1 LKRRIGNLSTEAA
14 TAEVINKEIDLS
26 QVDSIV
32 EPYLGKK
39 EMVIPVLQKVQDH
52 FGYLPRPAMEQVS
65 QRMRIPLSRLY
76 GIATFYAQFKMKPRG
91 RYIIRVCKGTA
102 CHIQG
107 SPKIADRIEELLGIE
122 SGETTDDLRFTL
134 EEVACIGACALAPVI
149 MINDDPH
156 GRLTMDKI
164 KEILDSYE

>member
-1 LKRRIGNLSTEAA
+1 MC
-14 TAEVINKEIDLS
+14 AEVETVLPEIDLS
-26 QVDSIV
+26 ELDAII
-32 EPYLGKK
+32 EPYLGRK

-76 GIATFYAQFKMKPRG
+76 GVATFYAQFKMKPRG

-107 SPKIADRIEELLGIE
+107 SPKISGRIEEILKVE

-156 GRLTMDKI
+156 GRLSPDGIEKI
-164 KEILDSYE
+164 LEKYK

>member
-1 LKRRIGNLSTEAA
+1 MSSE
-14 TAEVINKEIDLS
+14 AEVAAVNQDIDLS
-26 QVDSIV
+26 PVDSIL

-39 EMVIPVLQKVQDH
+39 EMIIPIMQKVQDH
-52 FGYLPRPAMEQVS
+52 YGYLPRPAMEYVAR
-65 QRMRIPLSRLY
+65 RMRIPLSRLY
-76 GIATFYAQFKMKPRG
+76 GVTTFYAQFKMKPRG

-107 SPKIADRIEELLGIE
+107 SPKIAERIEELLDIP
-122 SGETTDDLRFTL
+122 SGETTDDLKFTL

-149 MINDDPH
+149 MINDNPH
-156 GRLTMDKI
+156 GRLSPDKM

>member
-1 LKRRIGNLSTEAA
+1 LSSE
-14 TAEVINKEIDLS
+14 AEVADINQDIDLS

-39 EMVIPVLQKVQDH
+39 EMVIPVMQKVQEH
-52 FGYLPRPAMEQVS
+52 FGYLPRPAMEHVAR
-65 QRMRIPLSRLY
+65 RMRIPLSRLY
-76 GIATFYAQFKMKPRG
+76 GVTTFYAQFKMKPRG

-107 SPKIADRIEELLGIE
+107 SPKISERIEELLGIPG
-122 SGETTDDLRFTL
+122 GETTDDLKFTL

-149 MINDDPH
+149 MVNDDPH
-156 GRLTMDKI
+156 GRLTPDKMN
-164 KEILDSYE
+164 EILDSYE

>member
-1 LKRRIGNLSTEAA
+1 MSTEVEVAETAA
-14 TAEVINKEIDLS
+14 VTEEIDLS
-26 QVDSIV
+26 PIDGLI
-32 EPYLGKK
+32 EPYVGRK
-39 EMVIPVLQKVQDH
+39 EMVIPALQKVQNYY
-52 FGYLPRPAMEQVS
+52 GYLPRPAVERVS
-65 QRMRIPLSRLY
+65 QLMRIPLSRLY
-76 GIATFYAQFKMKPRG
+76 GVATFYAQFKMKPRG

-107 SPKIADRIEELLGIE
+107 SSKISERIEDTLGIE

-156 GRLTMDKI
+156 GRLSPDKI
-164 KEILDSYE
+164 KEILDGYQ

>member
-1 LKRRIGNLSTEAA
+1 MSGKTDVGA
-14 TAEVINKEIDLS
+14 VKQEIDLS

-39 EMVIPVLQKVQDH
+39 EMVIPILQKVQEH
-52 FGYLPRPAMEQVS
+52 YGYLPREAMERIAL
-65 QRMRIPLSRLY
+65 RMRMPLSRLY
-76 GIATFYAQFKMKPRG
+76 GVTTFYAQFKMKPRG

-107 SPKIADRIEELLGIE
+107 SPKIAERIEETLGIPG
-122 SGETTDDLRFTL
+122 GETTDDLKFTL

-149 MINDDPH
+149 MVNDNPH
-156 GRLTMDKI
+156 GRLSPDKI
-164 KEILDSYE
+164 KSILDSYE

>member
-1 LKRRIGNLSTEAA
+1 MCVDVETVLP
-14 TAEVINKEIDLS
+14 EIDLNE
-26 QVDSIV
+26 VDSIV
-32 EPYLGKK
+32 EPYLGRK

-65 QRMRIPLSRLY
+65 RRMRIPLSRLY
-76 GIATFYAQFKMKPRG
+76 GVATFYAQFKMKPRG

-107 SPKIADRIEELLGIE
+107 SPKISGRIEEILGVE

-156 GRLTMDKI
+156 GRLSPDGIEKI
-164 KEILDSYE
+164 LEKYE

>member
-1 LKRRIGNLSTEAA
+1 LSSE
-14 TAEVINKEIDLS
+14 AEVAAVNQDIDLS
-26 QVDSIV
+26 PVDSIL

-39 EMVIPVLQKVQDH
+39 EMIIPIMQKVQDH
-52 FGYLPRPAMEQVS
+52 YGYLPRPAMEYVAR
-65 QRMRIPLSRLY
+65 RMRIPLSRLY
-76 GIATFYAQFKMKPRG
+76 GVTTFYAQFKMKPRG

-107 SPKIADRIEELLGIE
+107 SPKIAERIEELLDIP
-122 SGETTDDLRFTL
+122 SGETTDDLKFTL

-149 MINDDPH
+149 MINDNPH
-156 GRLTMDKI
+156 GRLSPDKM

>member
-1 LKRRIGNLSTEAA
+1 LSTEAA